1 MAEHCDIVV
10 VGSGMIGLAAA
21 GALDYASHGQLQIVV
36 VDSAAA
42 LPPPPEQIEGLRVSA
57 LSPASVALLTE
68 LDVWAGVEA
77 FAQPY
82 RDMRVWEAASQPFA
96 NNAVHFSADMLGER
110 QLGYLVENDRVRSAL
125 AARLAKRDIELRFG
139 QALTDIQRRRDAA
152 MLTFADG
159 TLLTARLVIGADGA
173 NSVVRRSLGI
183 AGQQKRYDQSA
194 LVLHARP
201 EHSHDDT
208 AWQQFNDDGP
218 LALLPL
224 ADTRVSIVRSAP
236 PATIAQLQGLSD
248 TELGAA
254 LTGAS
259 NGALGTLTPAS
270 PRASFPL
277 GAAQAETYA
286 VDRAVLMGDAA
297 HRVHPLA
304 GQGANLG
311 MADVTT
317 LVAALAAPF
326 ARRGDPGDPRALAK
340 YGRTRRREARR
351 TIVALDV
358 LQRLFDASAAPLA
371 SIRRTGMGWF
381 NASAAV
387 KRATARAAMGLRDA
401 S

>member
-1 MAEHCDIVV
+1 MAERCDVVV

-21 GALDYASHGQLQIVV
+21 GALDQASRGQLQVIV
-36 VDSAAA
+36 VDSAAP
-42 LPPPPEQIEGLRVSA
+42 LPPPPERIEGLRVSA

-68 LDVWAGVEA
+68 LGVWEGVEA
-77 FAQPY
+77 WAQPY

-125 AARLAKRDIELRFG
+125 AARLAERGIDVRFG
-139 QALTDIQRRRDAA
+139 QALTDIRRRRDAA

-159 TLLTARLVIGADGA
+159 TLLATRLVIGADGA

-183 AGQQKRYDQSA
+183 AGQQKHYDQTA
-194 LVLHARP
+194 LVLHALP
-201 EHSHDDT
+201 ENSHDET

-224 ADTRVSIVRSAP
+224 ADARVSIVRSAP
-236 PATIAQLQGLSD
+236 PATIARLQGLPD

-254 LTGAS
+254 LTAAS
-259 NGALGTLTPAS
+259 NGVLGNLMPAS
-270 PRASFPL
+270 PRAAFPL

-286 VDRAVLMGDAA
+286 VDRAVLIGDAA

-311 MADVTT
+311 MADVIT
-317 LVAALAAPF
+317 LAAVLAAPL
-326 ARRGDPGDPRALAK
+326 ARHGDPGDPRALAA
-340 YGRTRRREARR
+340 YGRRRRPEARR

-358 LQRLFDASAAPLA
+358 LQRLFGASAAPLA
-371 SIRRTGMGWF
+371 SIRQTGMGWF